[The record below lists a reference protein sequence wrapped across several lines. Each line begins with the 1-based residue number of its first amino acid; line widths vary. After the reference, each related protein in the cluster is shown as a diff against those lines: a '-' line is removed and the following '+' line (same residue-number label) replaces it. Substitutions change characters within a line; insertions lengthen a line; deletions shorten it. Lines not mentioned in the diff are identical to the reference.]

1 MDLAFP
7 LLAAWTDVP
16 ADVTLMVPEMAML
29 FPRQKFIE
37 LPGFKSDLDRKRSP
51 FIRFWQPAF
60 RAVNGKISPKKG
72 VKKILGVASGTETI

>member
-1 MDLAFP
+1 MHLAFP
-7 LLAAWTDVP
+7 LLAAWTEVP

-29 FPRQKFIE
+29 SPVKNLQNF
-37 LPGFKSDLDRKRSP
+37 SDLDRRRSP

-72 VKKILGVASGTETI
+72 VRKILEMASGTETI